1 MEKFRYLPH
10 TADMQFIAY
19 GKDFREALEN
29 SALALLSTILDV
41 KKIKKSNA
49 RVFHSAINESA
60 GDMEDLVWY
69 TLQDILSAVESR
81 HIDAFSF
88 KIISLRSE
96 GKMKLSGKLSYRKTG
111 KNHALFSVKA
121 VTPYDLKVVSGNGT
135 CSIQVV
141 MDV

>member
-10 TADMQFIAY
+10 TADMQFMAF
-19 GKDFREALEN
+19 GKDFREAIEN
-29 SALALLSTILDV
+29 SALALLSTALDV
-41 KKIKKSNA
+41 KKVRKFRAKTFRSTIK
-49 RVFHSAINESA
+49 ESA
-60 GDMEDLVWY
+60 DDLEGLVWY

-88 KIISLRSE
+88 EVISLKTA
-96 GKMKLSGKLSYRKTG
+96 GKMKLVGKLSYKKTG
-111 KNHALFSVKA
+111 GNYAIFSVKA
-121 VTPYDLKVVSGNGT
+121 VTPYDLKIESKRGR